1 MSIFDVIK
9 DTEGK
14 EYLIFDSSELYN
26 DKIMGY
32 KPEDFEILQ
41 LLGKGSFGKVLKV
54 KSKLNNKVYAMKIVY
69 LEELK
74 KKGQK
79 YYDLTM
85 NEINFLIQFNN
96 PHITRYY
103 KKFEENN
110 YLYIMMEFSE
120 NGDLN
125 GLIETYKS
133 LNKHIPEEM
142 LWNIFLQCME
152 GLCYIHH
159 KNIIHRDIKPKNIF
173 IDNNMIIKIGD
184 FGVSALKFENNNVSL
199 NLTKEQI
206 LKMQCHGT
214 VVGTYPYMAKEMLEN
229 KYYGQKLDVYSM
241 GVSFYEMV
249 HFETP
254 QKNQNG
260 KLLIN
265 KNNNYSQEL
274 LDIIYLML
282 EEDQIKRKTSK
293 EIYDMIE
300 DIYKKKYIKIS
311 CIETIIRCLFSFSS
325 LTKNL
330 LNLNVN
336 YISDKPN
343 TQAYINCLNSITKP
357 TLGEWIQSI
366 FYFRKVLAFQNP
378 KLNGNKEIDPRIVF
392 AFIIK
397 QLHIELNNSQY
408 INNNNNNNCNNDK
421 KKHLILSGE
430 ELSKTSKVEMMIKFV
445 NDFMAKFNSIISNN
459 FLGLMKL
466 SNTCNICKTRIYSFN
481 SYFFVTF
488 NLETIRP
495 NYNEKLILDNL
506 FKMQNQ
512 TEKMNKIY
520 CYKCL
525 KKTSQISVKQF
536 YSFPKLLVISIQRG
550 ASYQY
555 NNSIDIK
562 EQLDLTQ
569 IADFKIPN
577 YRYQLIGVLKR
588 KTKNGSENFISICH
602 FNQKWWECE
611 DSYVNETLT
620 PSYFD
625 PEGDTIMLFYERN

>member
-343 TQAYINCLNSITKP
+343 TQAYINCLNSITKQ

-366 FYFRKVLAFQNP
+366 FYFRKVLGFENP
-378 KLNGNKEIDPRIVF
+378 KLNGNKEIDPSIVF
-392 AFIIK
+392 AFIIN
-397 QLHIELNNSQY
+397 LYLFNN
-408 INNNNNNNCNNDK
+408 K
-421 KKHLILSGE
+421 
-430 ELSKTSKVEMMIKFV
+430 
-445 NDFMAKFNSIISNN
+445 
-459 FLGLMKL
+459 
-466 SNTCNICKTRIYSFN
+466 
-481 SYFFVTF
+481 
-488 NLETIRP
+488 
-495 NYNEKLILDNL
+495 
-506 FKMQNQ
+506 
-512 TEKMNKIY
+512 
-520 CYKCL
+520 
-525 KKTSQISVKQF
+525 
-536 YSFPKLLVISIQRG
+536 
-550 ASYQY
+550 
-555 NNSIDIK
+555 
-562 EQLDLTQ
+562 
-569 IADFKIPN
+569 
-577 YRYQLIGVLKR
+577 
-588 KTKNGSENFISICH
+588 
-602 FNQKWWECE
+602 
-611 DSYVNETLT
+611 
-620 PSYFD
+620 
-625 PEGDTIMLFYERN
+625 

>member
-1 MSIFDVIK
+1 M
-9 DTEGK
+9 
-14 EYLIFDSSELYN
+14 
-26 DKIMGY
+26 
-32 KPEDFEILQ
+32 
-41 LLGKGSFGKVLKV
+41 
-54 KSKLNNKVYAMKIVY
+54 
-69 LEELK
+69 
-74 KKGQK
+74 
-79 YYDLTM
+79 
-85 NEINFLIQFNN
+85 
-96 PHITRYY
+96 
-103 KKFEENN
+103 
-110 YLYIMMEFSE
+110 
-120 NGDLN
+120 
-125 GLIETYKS
+125 
-133 LNKHIPEEM
+133 
-142 LWNIFLQCME
+142 
-152 GLCYIHH
+152 
-159 KNIIHRDIKPKNIF
+159 
-173 IDNNMIIKIGD
+173 
-184 FGVSALKFENNNVSL
+184 
-199 NLTKEQI
+199 
-206 LKMQCHGT
+206 
-214 VVGTYPYMAKEMLEN
+214 
-229 KYYGQKLDVYSM
+229 
-241 GVSFYEMV
+241 
-249 HFETP
+249 
-254 QKNQNG
+254 
-260 KLLIN
+260 
-265 KNNNYSQEL
+265 
-274 LDIIYLML
+274 
-282 EEDQIKRKTSK
+282 
-293 EIYDMIE
+293 
-300 DIYKKKYIKIS
+300 
-311 CIETIIRCLFSFSS
+311 
-325 LTKNL
+325 
-330 LNLNVN
+330 
-336 YISDKPN
+336 
-343 TQAYINCLNSITKP
+343 
-357 TLGEWIQSI
+357 GEWIQSI